1 MTKETHFTCYLRA
14 TLITHPSQIA
24 QPLRLHAVTKA
35 YGELNAVDALDLEVE
50 AGQLFTLLGPSGC
63 GKTTTLKLIA
73 GLLEPDSGSVHFGH
87 REVTHLPP
95 ERRNLGLVFQRYA
108 LFPHLNV
115 AANVAFGLKM
125 RGVNKVEQ
133 RRRVA
138 EVLDAV
144 QLTGLERRF
153 PSQLSGGQQ
162 QRVAIARTVVTRPE
176 VLLLDEPLSNLDA
189 SLREELRGFI
199 RSLQQRL
206 GVTTVF
212 VTHDQVEALELS
224 DRVGV
229 MLGGRLA
236 QVGTPAEVFERPAT
250 VATARFMGGRNFL
263 EVSGS
268 RAEGWLETPLGWLH
282 TQAGRDTGTL
292 SIRPE
297 QVEVSAPSE
306 ALTENSFPGTVL
318 DAKYRGGSVLYT
330 VNLGPV
336 SLSAQGE
343 GTRRYHPG
351 ESVTVTLPAEHL
363 WLLPPTEPLTHPLE
377 KPLKETE

>member
-1 MTKETHFTCYLRA
+1 M
-14 TLITHPSQIA
+14 
-24 QPLRLHAVTKA
+24 TKA
-35 YGELNAVDALDLEVE
+35 YGELSAVDNLELNVG

-63 GKTTTLKLIA
+63 GKTTTLKVIA
-73 GLLEPDSGSVHFGH
+73 GLLEPDAGNIHFGE

-95 ERRNLGLVFQRYA
+95 EQRNLGLVFQRYA

-125 RGVNKVEQ
+125 RGVDKSEQ

-144 QLTGLERRF
+144 QLTGLENRF

-162 QRVAIARTVVTRPE
+162 QRVAIARTVVTQPE

-189 SLREELRGFI
+189 ALREELRGFI

-212 VTHDQVEALELS
+212 VTHDQTEALELS

-229 MLGGRLA
+229 MLAGRLE

-250 VATARFMGGRNFL
+250 VAVARFMGGRNFL
-263 EVSGS
+263 EVSAS
-268 RAEGWLETPLGWLH
+268 REGGWLETSLGWLRVRK
-282 TQAGRDTGTL
+282 ASSETGILT
-292 SIRPE
+292 IRPE
-297 QVEVSAPSE
+297 HITVSKPDAE
-306 ALTENSFPGTVL
+306 LADNSFPGTVL

-343 GTRRYHPG
+343 GATPYRPG

-363 WLLPPTEPLTHPLE
+363 WLLPSESSSHPS
-377 KPLKETE
+377 KQTLKETFP

>member
-1 MTKETHFTCYLRA
+1 MNA
-14 TLITHPSQIA
+14 I
-24 QPLRLHAVTKA
+24 TKA
-35 YGELNAVDALDLEVE
+35 YGELSAVDALELNIG

-63 GKTTTLKLIA
+63 GKTTTLKVIA
-73 GLLEPDSGSVHFGH
+73 GLLEPDAGSIHFGN
-87 REVTHLPP
+87 RDVTNLPP
-95 ERRNLGLVFQRYA
+95 EQRNLGLVFQRYA

-125 RGVNKVEQ
+125 RGVDKSEQ

-144 QLTGLERRF
+144 QLTGLEHRF

-162 QRVAIARTVVTRPE
+162 QRVAIARTVVTQPE

-212 VTHDQVEALELS
+212 VTHDQTEALELS

-229 MLGGRLA
+229 MLGGRLE
-236 QVGTPAEVFERPAT
+236 QVGTPAEVFECPAT
-250 VATARFMGGRNFL
+250 VAVARFMGGRNFL
-263 EVSGS
+263 EVSAARKKG
-268 RAEGWLETPLGWLH
+268 GWLETPLGWLRV
-282 TQAGRDTGTL
+282 TRASRETGTL
-292 SIRPE
+292 TIRPE
-297 QVEVSAPSE
+297 HVVVATSEV
-306 ALTENSFPGTVL
+306 ALSDNSFPGTVL

-336 SLSAQGE
+336 SLSVE
-343 GTRRYHPG
+343 GKGTTLHSPG
-351 ESVTVTLPAEHL
+351 KSVTVTLPAEHL
-363 WLLPPTEPLTHPLE
+363 WLLPA
-377 KPLKETE
+377 KPLAHLPKKSKEIPRETN

>member
-1 MTKETHFTCYLRA
+1 MTTHLLQT
-14 TLITHPSQIA
+14 A
-24 QPLRLHAVTKA
+24 QPLHLHAISKA
-35 YGELNAVDALDLEVE
+35 YGELSAVDALELTVE

-63 GKTTTLKLIA
+63 GKTTTLKVIA
-73 GLLEPDSGSVHFGH
+73 GLLEPDSGSIHFGD
-87 REVTHLPP
+87 RNVTHLPP

-125 RGVNKVEQ
+125 RGVEKREQ

-162 QRVAIARTVVTRPE
+162 QRVAIARTVVTQPE

-212 VTHDQVEALELS
+212 VTHDQTEALELS

-229 MLGGRLA
+229 MLGGRLE
-236 QVGTPAEVFERPAT
+236 QVGTPAEVFERPTT
-250 VATARFMGGRNFL
+250 VAVARFMGGRNFL
-263 EVSGS
+263 EVTGS
-268 RAEGWLETPLGWLH
+268 RAEGWLETPLGWLR
-282 TQAGRDTGTL
+282 TRAGHDTGTL

-297 QVEVSAPSE
+297 YVEVNTPSK

-336 SLSAQGE
+336 SLSVQGE
-343 GTRRYHPG
+343 GAAPYRPG
-351 ESVTVTLPAEHL
+351 ESVTVTLPAEYL
-363 WLLPPTEPLTHPLE
+363 WLLPAEPLAHPQ
-377 KPLKETE
+377 KKSLKETSS